1 MVMNKERIRKALEE
15 RIRKAPELGETELC
29 SDFGRTQIG
38 WSDFGRTQIGW
49 SDCKE
54 WSEFYDDEEEQ
65 EDGNNR
71 DVNVDSS
78 DSNARN
84 SQK

>member
-1 MVMNKERIRKALEE
+1 MNTEDKAYECCG
-15 RIRKAPELGETELC
+15 APELGETELC
-29 SDFGRTQIG
+29 
-38 WSDFGRTQIGW
+38 SDFGRTQIGW

>member
-1 MVMNKERIRKALEE
+1 MKEYKAYECCG
-15 RIRKAPELGETELC
+15 APELGETELC
-29 SDFGRTQIG
+29 
-38 WSDFGRTQIGW
+38 